1 LYDSIEMKKQ
11 TKLKM
16 KIKLIIFDMDGTIVD
31 VPYDWKKIKYDLNT
45 GGKPILPY
53 LKGLKEPEKTK
64 KWKVLEK
71 YEQIATQ
78 RAELKDGIKDF
89 IEFVQERKIKT
100 SLVTNNSRKNVVF
113 LLEKFKLSFDLVISR
128 ESGLWKPSADPFIE
142 VLKRFAFNNAECC
155 VVGDSFFDILAAEAA
170 GIDKVFILG
179 NKENQIESNAAD
191 RVGSYKELKQ
201 KIIPLIINP

>member
-1 LYDSIEMKKQ
+1 MYDYVLMKKIDSM
-11 TKLKM
+11 KM

-31 VPYDWKKIKYDLNT
+31 VPYDWKKIKSDLNT

-64 KWKVLEK
+64 KWKILEK

-78 RAELKDGIKDF
+78 KAELKDGIKDF
-89 IEFVQERKIKT
+89 IEFAEDRKIKT

-113 LLEKFKLSFDLVISR
+113 LLEKFKLKFDLVISR
-128 ESGLWKPSADPFIE
+128 ESGLWKPSADPFLE
-142 VLKRFAFNNAECC
+142 VLERFAFTNTECC

-170 GIDKVFILG
+170 GIDIVFILG
-179 NKENQIESNAAD
+179 NKEDQIELNAAD
-191 RVGSYKELKQ
+191 RVASYKELKQ
-201 KIIPLIINP
+201 KIITLTINS

>member
-1 LYDSIEMKKQ
+1 
-11 TKLKM
+11 M

-31 VPYDWKKIKYDLNT
+31 VPYDWKKIKSDLNT

-53 LKGLKEPEKTK
+53 IKGLKEPEKTK

-89 IEFVQERKIKT
+89 LEFAQEQKIKT

-113 LLEKFKLSFDLVISR
+113 LLEKFKLSFDLVMSR
-128 ESGLWKPSADPFIE
+128 ESGLWKPSPDPFLE
-142 VLKRFAFNNAECC
+142 VLKRFDFCNTECC

-179 NKENQIESNAAD
+179 NKEEQIESDAAD
-191 RVGSYKELKQ
+191 RVDSYKELKQ
-201 KIIPLIINP
+201 KIITLTINS